1 MRAAVASLGMSR
13 PRRLEGWPEPFSYTP
28 SAMVLGLLLI
38 ALASISWGTTGAT
51 MTLLMRDGAVGPLF
65 VGWVR
70 LAVAAVCL
78 LVGIALTDASA
89 VHRVISRLRAG
100 DDRPRASVSYVL
112 LGLAMAAYQVC
123 YFRAVTL
130 TGVAVTALVAI
141 CSAPLMIAL
150 LASVLLRE
158 RLTAM

>member
-1 MRAAVASLGMSR
+1 ML
-13 PRRLEGWPEPFSYTP
+13 
-28 SAMVLGLLLI
+28 LGLLLI

-51 MTLLMRDGAVGPLF
+51 MTLLMRDGAIGPLF

-78 LVGIALTDASA
+78 LLGVAVTDRIAGYCALDRRRRPAVDRSGRSASYA
-89 VHRVISRLRAG
+89 
-100 DDRPRASVSYVL
+100 L

-150 LASVLLRE
+150 LAAVLLRE
-158 RLTAM
+158 RMTAMVRARKSVV